1 MFFTRQIRLT
11 SLLFIVLVLLPI
23 DWFSPSGLL
32 FREAGAKPLNLLLL
46 VFMLVLIVGGKNYLF
61 VKTEPKIPVQ
71 AYLVGI
77 LICGSIAFVLNLFFM
92 PSVPPSDRSQIFQFV
107 SQSAMFLMFMAVLQT
122 LLYFLGDSWVRQRV
136 LDVLPFAAC
145 VHLFFFLLEALNFFS
160 QESPGILSFFRSEEG
175 LIDRPSGLMSEP
187 SYYGTFAALYA
198 VPLLLFSEKFKFIK
212 FILAISIL
220 GAALIIHAKTML
232 VVLAVQ
238 ILYFSTTV
246 KSRKTRSIFNVFI
259 VVGISSV
266 MYSLINSPAVII
278 NENMSSV
285 MRVGSNMLALNVAL
299 EGYGLLGIGIGQ
311 FHFMYTPEFAPDYLL
326 LSQEALD
333 LMGGVTGRRASTF
346 NLPLRLLVETGV
358 IGLALGTLMLFQL
371 FWSLRNTTDPIAQT
385 GLIFVAGSL
394 GFLMTQDTYCL
405 PSLAFGL
412 ALSLTG
418 SVNTPTQISAN
429 KS

>member
-1 MFFTRQIRLT
+1 
-11 SLLFIVLVLLPI
+11 
-23 DWFSPSGLL
+23 
-32 FREAGAKPLNLLLL
+32 
-46 VFMLVLIVGGKNYLF
+46 
-61 VKTEPKIPVQ
+61 
-71 AYLVGI
+71 
-77 LICGSIAFVLNLFFM
+77 
-92 PSVPPSDRSQIFQFV
+92 
-107 SQSAMFLMFMAVLQT
+107 
-122 LLYFLGDSWVRQRV
+122 
-136 LDVLPFAAC
+136 
-145 VHLFFFLLEALNFFS
+145 
-160 QESPGILSFFRSEEG
+160 
-175 LIDRPSGLMSEP
+175 
-187 SYYGTFAALYA
+187 
-198 VPLLLFSEKFKFIK
+198 
-212 FILAISIL
+212 
-220 GAALIIHAKTML
+220 
-232 VVLAVQ
+232 
-238 ILYFSTTV
+238 
-246 KSRKTRSIFNVFI
+246 
-259 VVGISSV
+259 